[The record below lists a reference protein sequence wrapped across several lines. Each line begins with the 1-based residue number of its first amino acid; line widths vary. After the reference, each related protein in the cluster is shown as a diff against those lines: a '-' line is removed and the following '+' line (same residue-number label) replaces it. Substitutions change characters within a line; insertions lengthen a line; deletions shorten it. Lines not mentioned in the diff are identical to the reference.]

1 MRILR
6 ITIALILLLF
16 AGIHLSAQSSDIYTT
31 QTKLLIQSEDNKAKP
46 FTAFSESAFM
56 NLSLSTGE
64 FLLKADMSDMKT
76 GDRQLDSLI
85 ATKGSQPFT
94 FKGKIVENLMLFGE
108 QANDEKSY
116 NLEGQL
122 TINNT
127 SLACVAQYD
136 PVNFG
141 EKTQTNSYRMDFKL
155 SVDPTKITILGLENK
170 LNRQLVF
177 EVMDGIVN
185 TKP

>member
-1 MRILR
+1 MKTAHTL
-6 ITIALILLLF
+6 IAFVFLFF
-16 AGIHLSAQSSDIYTT
+16 AGVHLSAQSSDIYTT
-31 QTKLLIQSEDNKAKP
+31 QTKLLIQSEDNKGKP
-46 FTAFSESAFM
+46 FTAFSESAYM

-64 FLLKADMSDMKT
+64 FLLKADMSDIKT
-76 GDRQLDSLI
+76 GNRGLDSLI
-85 ATKGSQPFT
+85 ASKGSQPFI

-122 TINNT
+122 TINNM

-141 EKTQTNSYRMDFKL
+141 EKNQTNSYRMDFKL
-155 SVDPTKITILGLENK
+155 SVDPTKMAILGLENK
-170 LNRQLVF
+170 LNKLLVF
-177 EVMDGIVN
+177 EIMDGIVN

>member
-1 MRILR
+1 MRTLYTL
-6 ITIALILLLF
+6 ITFLF
-16 AGIHLSAQSSDIYTT
+16 LFLTGAHLSAQSSDIYTT
-31 QTKLLIQSEDNKAKP
+31 QTKLLIQSEDNKGKP

-64 FLLKADMSDMKT
+64 FLLKADLADLKT
-76 GDRQLDSLI
+76 GDRRLDSLI
-85 ATKGSQPFT
+85 AAKGSQPFI

-122 TINNT
+122 TINNI

-141 EKTQTNSYRMDFKL
+141 EKNQTNSYRMDFKL
-155 SVDPTKITILGLENK
+155 SVDPAKMAILGLENK
-170 LNRQLVF
+170 LNKQLVF

>member
-1 MRILR
+1 MRTAHTI
-6 ITIALILLLF
+6 IALIFMLF
-16 AGIHLSAQSSDIYTT
+16 AGIQLSAQSSDIYTT
-31 QTKLLIQSEDNKAKP
+31 QTKLLIQSEDNKGKA
-46 FTAFSESAFM
+46 FTAFSESAYM

-64 FLLKADMSDMKT
+64 FLLKADMADIKT
-76 GDRQLDSLI
+76 GDRRLDSII
-85 ATKGSQPFT
+85 ASKGSQPFT
-94 FKGKIVENLMLFGE
+94 FKGKIVENLLVFGE
-108 QANDEKSY
+108 QASIDKYY

-122 TINNT
+122 TINT
-127 SLACVAQYD
+127 ISIPCVAQYD

-141 EKTQTNSYRMDFKL
+141 EKSQTNNYRMDFKL
-155 SVDPTKITILGLENK
+155 AIDPTKMAILGLENK

>member
-1 MRILR
+1 MRTAHTL
-6 ITIALILLLF
+6 IAFIFLF
-16 AGIHLSAQSSDIYTT
+16 LAGAHLSAQSSDIYTT
-31 QTKLLIQSEDNKAKP
+31 QTKLLIQSEDNKGKP

-76 GDRQLDSLI
+76 GDRRLDSLI
-85 ATKGSQPFT
+85 ATKGPQPFT
-94 FKGKIVENLMLFGE
+94 FKGKIVENLLIFGE
-108 QANDEKSY
+108 QGNNEKSY

-127 SLACVAQYD
+127 SLPCVAQYD

-141 EKTQTNSYRMDFKL
+141 EKSQTNNYRMDFKL
-155 SVDPTKITILGLENK
+155 SVDPTKMAILGLENK
-170 LNRQLVF
+170 LNKQLVF

>member
-1 MRILR
+1 MKSIYI
-6 ITIALILLLF
+6 ITALLF
-16 AGIHLSAQSSDIYTT
+16 FCFTGINLSAQSSDIYTT
-31 QTKLLIQSEDNKAKP
+31 QTKLLIQSEDIKGKP
-46 FTAFSESAFM
+46 FTAFSESAYM

-64 FLLKADMSDMKT
+64 FLLKADLSDIST
-76 GDRQLDSLI
+76 GDRKLDSLI
-85 ATKGSQPFT
+85 ATKGAQPFT
-94 FKGKIVENLMLFGE
+94 FKGKIVENLLVFGE
-108 QANDEKSY
+108 QANIEKSY

-127 SLACVAQYD
+127 STACVAQYD

-141 EKTQTNSYRMDFKL
+141 EKSQTNNYRMDFKL
-155 SVDPTKITILGLENK
+155 SVDPAKIAILGLENK

>member
-1 MRILR
+1 MRIAH
-6 ITIALILLLF
+6 ITTILLFPLL
-16 AGIHLSAQSSDIYTT
+16 AGKQLSAQSSDIYTT
-31 QTKLLIQSEDNKAKP
+31 QTKILIQSEDSKGKP

-64 FLLKADMSDMKT
+64 FLLKADMSDIKT
-76 GDRQLDSLI
+76 GDRRLDSLI
-85 ATKGSQPFT
+85 ATKGSQPFI
-94 FKGKIVENLMLFGE
+94 FNGKIVENLLIFAE
-108 QANDEKSY
+108 QGSIEKSY

-122 TINNT
+122 TINNI

-141 EKTQTNSYRMDFKL
+141 EKSETKNYRMDFKL
-155 SVDPTKITILGLENK
+155 SVDPTKMAILGLENK